1 MQTPTVN
8 MLNVSHRNR
17 GHAGLT
23 LPLPSI
29 NTLTLT
35 STVGLFGPDRLR
47 LYGRT
52 CIEFGDSA
60 DVSNL
65 SVALLL
71 CQTSYSLFPS
81 SSPCWTDNSFHAC
94 GICLFIVLVI
104 FFNIQM
110 GKVHFTKADF

>member
-1 MQTPTVN
+1 

-35 STVGLFGPDRLR
+35 STVGLFGTIACSCMDAHAFNFCL
-47 LYGRT
+47 
-52 CIEFGDSA
+52 EFGDSA

-71 CQTSYSLFPS
+71 CQASYSLFPS